1 MPVKLRKSKIKN
13 GFSFYLD
20 ISHKGQRWTEWPN
33 IKVTGNESTPENRDK
48 IELAQKIRIE
58 RERELTVLGKG
69 LPAELVR
76 REMLFFDFY
85 DEQVKLRN
93 KASAGVYQ
101 QVRQKVEQYAGK
113 KPLTLKAIDKV
124 WLKGFI
130 NFLKKQGL
138 HHNTQQQYFSF
149 VSTVLNEAVAM
160 EYLDYNPANKLP
172 KSERP
177 QRVFTPADYLT
188 TEELLQFI
196 HTPTT
201 GVDEQL
207 KQMFLFSCFT
217 GLRISDCQ
225 RVKWEDI
232 RRVNYDGEEQ
242 QVIMIKQKKV
252 KTLVTVPLNLSAL
265 GVLQQRGA
273 DKIENLEP
281 QSPYIFPRWTGGAD
295 EVKTK
300 KLGLLTTYY
309 IKKWANQVGFTR
321 NCKFHLARHTF
332 ATRLI
337 ENGVDLYRVSKLL
350 GHSSINATVI
360 YAHVADATKIVAANK
375 LPFVDVTRKP
385 KQTHIRKIA

>member
-1 MPVKLRKSKIKN
+1 
-13 GFSFYLD
+13 
-20 ISHKGQRWTEWPN
+20 
-33 IKVTGNESTPENRDK
+33 
-48 IELAQKIRIE
+48 
-58 RERELTVLGKG
+58 
-69 LPAELVR
+69 VR
-76 REMLFFDFY
+76 REILFLDVF
-85 DEQVKLRN
+85 DEQVERRN
-93 KASAGVYQ
+93 KCSTRVYLPI
-101 QVRQKVEQYAGK
+101 RQKVVAYAGK
-113 KPLTLKAIDKV
+113 KPLTLQAIDKI

-130 NFLKKQGL
+130 QFLKKEGL
-138 HHNTQQQYFSF
+138 HSNTVQQYFSF
-149 VSTVLNEAVAM
+149 ISTILNEAVAM
-160 EYLDYNPANKLP
+160 EYIDYNPANKLP

-177 QRVFTPADYLT
+177 KRVFTPADHLT
-188 TEELLQFI
+188 AEELLQFI

-232 RRVNYDGEEQ
+232 RRIYSEGEEQ

-281 QSPYIFPRWTGGAD
+281 QSPYIFPRWTGGTDEAKTIRLAGCAD
-295 EVKTK
+295 
-300 KLGLLTTYY
+300 YY
-309 IKKWANQVGFTR
+309 LKKWANQVGFTR
-321 NCKFHLARHTF
+321 NCKFHIARHTF

-360 YAHVADATKIVAANK
+360 YAHVADATKIAAANK